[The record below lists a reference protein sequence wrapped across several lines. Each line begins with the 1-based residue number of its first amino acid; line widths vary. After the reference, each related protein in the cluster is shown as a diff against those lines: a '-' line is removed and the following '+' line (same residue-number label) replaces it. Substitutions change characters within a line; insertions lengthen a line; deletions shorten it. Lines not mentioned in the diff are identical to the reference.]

1 MPYFSELGE
10 TDAMWIRGFSRSSNN
25 ESMDE
30 NCHSIDPTIGINV
43 RNTEE
48 PGIFCLYYNKTDKKL
63 HTGSCTSSKP
73 FLCERKTQGKA

>member
-10 TDAMWIRGFSRSSNN
+10 TDAMWIQGFSRPSNN

-30 NCHSIDPTIGINV
+30 SCGRIDPTIVINV

-48 PGIFCLYYNKTDKKL
+48 HGIFCLFYNNTDKKL

-73 FLCERKTQGKA
+73 FLCEGKPKGKA